1 MSAAKSKRGA
11 RLIMLASLIAIGIS
25 AYDLIAI
32 GISAYDYN
40 TSFTGLAGAEGVLV
54 AAVAALLM
62 LLAASVWVMV
72 SKPRYWLS
80 AFLIISIL
88 LDSMGSFVCGYFLE
102 STVLMGAMALGLV
115 GWLLQLSVR
124 QVET

>member
-1 MSAAKSKRGA
+1 
-11 RLIMLASLIAIGIS
+11 MLASLIAIGIS